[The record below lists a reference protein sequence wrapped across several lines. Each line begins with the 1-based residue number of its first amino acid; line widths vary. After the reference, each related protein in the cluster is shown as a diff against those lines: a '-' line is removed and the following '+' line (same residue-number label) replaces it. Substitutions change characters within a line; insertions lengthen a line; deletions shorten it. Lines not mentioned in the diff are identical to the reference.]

1 MPGELDL
8 PEVPRH
14 ATGNLLSHPLAEDGE
29 HAANGEPEQRALAG
43 EALFCRGPPALEVQA
58 CNSNAFRVSETDSA
72 TTTRLE
78 SVTVLPFHL
87 L

>member
-14 ATGNLLSHPLAEDGE
+14 AAGNLLSHPLAEDGE

-58 CNSNAFRVSETDSA
+58 CSSDAF
-72 TTTRLE
+72 
-78 SVTVLPFHL
+78 
-87 L
+87 